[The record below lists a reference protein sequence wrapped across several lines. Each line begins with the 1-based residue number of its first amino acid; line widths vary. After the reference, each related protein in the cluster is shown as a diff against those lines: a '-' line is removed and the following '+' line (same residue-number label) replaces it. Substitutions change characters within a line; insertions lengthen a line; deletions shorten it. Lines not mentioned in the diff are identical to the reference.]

1 MTRVLATELG
11 PANIN
16 VNAVAPGFV
25 DTRMPQQHAEWLN
38 EDYETFKAEGAAN
51 VPLRRIGTPE
61 EQAAV
66 IAFLCSDDASYV
78 NGQIVPVNG
87 GV

>member
-25 DTRMPQQHAEWLN
+25 DTRMPQQHAEWLH

>member
-1 MTRVLATELG
+1 LA
-11 PANIN
+11 A
-16 VNAVAPGFV
+16 
-25 DTRMPQQHAEWLN
+25 

-66 IAFLCSDDASYV
+66 IAFLCSDDASFV
-78 NGQIVPVNG
+78 TGEILSVG
-87 GV
+87 GGI